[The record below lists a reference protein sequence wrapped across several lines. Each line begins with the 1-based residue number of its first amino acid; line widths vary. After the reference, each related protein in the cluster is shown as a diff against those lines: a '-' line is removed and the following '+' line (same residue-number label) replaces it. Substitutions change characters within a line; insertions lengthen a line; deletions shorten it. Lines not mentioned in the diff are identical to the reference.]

1 MVPATAAEGA
11 LVDRRLRRLYALVW
25 TVFSAFLPFFVLWL
39 RDRGFSP
46 SQIGVVLA
54 VTALASVAAAPL
66 WSHAADRRAGT
77 VRTLQVAFVAAGVTA
92 LALAVVGSAFLAV
105 IAVAAVLATAQSPQ
119 TPLAD
124 ALTVSM
130 LGPSRLREYGSFRLW
145 ASVGWGV
152 GAIAFGALFQAAG
165 LGLLLPVYAAGLVA
179 SALYVGR
186 FGRARPAAQER
197 SSSRFG
203 SVGDAL
209 AHVPR
214 LPLYLLGVF
223 VFGAST
229 HAAWDFVPLRIASGG
244 GGPLLVGVAAGV
256 SSFVEIPFM
265 RSSGSLLDRFG
276 MRAVFVAGA
285 SVYVAASLAW
295 AVVDAPLAVTAVKI
309 GIGIGF
315 GLTYVTFV
323 VMTGTLVPE
332 RLRATGQTLT
342 QVCSQGLAPI
352 VGSLAGGFVYQNIGP
367 VQLFLGSAAGI
378 AAGIAIVWTATSG
391 LSRAR
396 RPVPDGRPLVA
407 PRPEDPPVLGSG

>member
-1 MVPATAAEGA
+1 MVPRA
-11 LVDRRLRRLYALVW
+11 LDRRAGDDRRLRRLFALVW

-54 VTALASVAAAPL
+54 ATALAAVAAAPF

-77 VRTLQVAFVAAGVTA
+77 VRTLQVAFVAAGVVA
-92 LALAVVGSAFLAV
+92 LALAVTGSALLAV
-105 IAVAAVLATAQSPQ
+105 AGVAAVLATAQSPQ
-119 TPLAD
+119 TPLID
-124 ALTVSM
+124 ALAVTR

-152 GAIAFGALFQAAG
+152 GAIAFGALFQASG
-165 LGLLLPVYAAGLVA
+165 LGLMLPVYAAGAVA
-179 SALYVGR
+179 SALYVGC
-186 FGRARPAAQER
+186 FPSARPAAQEAG
-197 SSSRFG
+197 SRLG

-223 VFGAST
+223 VLGAST
-229 HAAWDFVPLRIASGG
+229 HAAWDFVPLRIAAGG
-244 GGPLLVGVAAGV
+244 GGPMLVGVAAGV
-256 SSFVEIPFM
+256 SAFVEIPFM

-276 MRAVFVAGA
+276 TRAVFVAGA

-295 AVVDAPLAVTAVKI
+295 AIVTAPLAVTVVRIAI
-309 GIGIGF
+309 GVGF

-332 RLRATGQTLT
+332 RLRNTGQTLM

-352 VGSLAGGFVYQNIGP
+352 VGSLAGGFVYQHVGP
-367 VQLFLGSAAGI
+367 TQLFLGSAGGI
-378 AAGIAIVWTATSG
+378 VVGIGVVWTATRG
-391 LSRAR
+391 LAESAR
-396 RPVPDGRPLVA
+396 QEPGVDFVVA
-407 PRPEDPPVLGSG
+407 PRPEEV